1 MSGSL
6 DYDIRFWQLSTGD
19 CRQKID
25 WISKEG
31 HRGVIRAL
39 KADSWRVVSG
49 ADDKTIKVR
58 LEKGSPSDGSQSIG
72 LARSVSAYI
81 DDRATRRMRA
91 SERTNERDS
100 PGLLKCAEEREKKAT
115 DG

>member
-1 MSGSL
+1 VTCLYFDQEQDLIVSGSL

-19 CRQKID
+19 CCQKID

-31 HRGVIRAL
+31 HRGVIRTL

-58 LEKGSPSDGSQSIG
+58 KFLEGFLI
-72 LARSVSAYI
+72 
-81 DDRATRRMRA
+81 
-91 SERTNERDS
+91 
-100 PGLLKCAEEREKKAT
+100 KKVFRFGIYEQVF
-115 DG
+115 DYVH

>member
-6 DYDIRFWQLSTGD
+6 DYDIRFWYLSTGE
-19 CRQKID
+19 CCEKID

-58 LEKGSPSDGSQSIG
+58 RKQKSRHLFKLCSVRVNEEILFCSAKISVFQMISIC
-72 LARSVSAYI
+72 
-81 DDRATRRMRA
+81 
-91 SERTNERDS
+91 
-100 PGLLKCAEEREKKAT
+100 K
-115 DG
+115 

>member
-58 LEKGSPSDGSQSIG
+58 LEKRSPSNGS
-72 LARSVSAYI
+72 
-81 DDRATRRMRA
+81 
-91 SERTNERDS
+91 
-100 PGLLKCAEEREKKAT
+100 
-115 DG
+115 